1 MDSGST
7 TADTRT
13 LTGSHS
19 KTGSLK
25 TGMASHSDLDQVENV
40 EVEKTS
46 VAAEVNSA
54 AASAPDGVL
63 EGMRLFLVFL
73 AMMLSVFMFALD
85 QSIVST
91 AIPVIVSQYKAF
103 DAVAWIVTAYFLTQC
118 GLILLAGQL
127 LTVLK
132 SKWVLLGAIFFF
144 ELGSLLCAVANSM
157 DMLIASRAIQGI
169 GASGMFVSIIA
180 IIAVVTR
187 VEKRAAFL
195 AGFGFVFVIASVI
208 GPLLGGVFTEHL
220 SWRWCFWIN
229 LPIGGVAAVAVFLL
243 LPAHEPIRREN
254 SPTTFR
260 EALSRMDWI
269 GSALAMLFVTCLLLA
284 LQWGGNKYAWSNWR
298 IPLLFTLGGLLCIAF
313 FSWEWYLNEDALIP
327 RALMTNRTVV
337 NASGA
342 IFLLMMTMLGGTY
355 QLPLFYQATRNHS
368 AQKSGIDII
377 PFMIMV
383 CIGIFVSGGFVT
395 KWGRYYPFF
404 IIGPPIAAAGVGMLY
419 TIDAKTSNGF
429 IIGGQI
435 LAGFGVGLTFQNLIM
450 STQAEYASRP
460 ELIPQA
466 TGIVSF
472 FQLTGAALGIG
483 IVNTVQSVYLNRY
496 IKEFAPTAPFEVVR
510 QSTQAM
516 WHIDLPSDVRAAVV
530 HAYTAAISKS
540 YIPILVALVLSLVFG
555 ALIRNHNML
564 KLGGAGNMHMA

>member
-1 MDSGST
+1 MDSGSA

-13 LTGSHS
+13 LTGVPS

-25 TGMASHSDLDQVENV
+25 TGITSTPELDQVEHV
-40 EVEKTS
+40 DAEKAPS
-46 VAAEVNSA
+46 AAEATPNAV
-54 AASAPDGVL
+54 PDGVL
-63 EGMRLFLVFL
+63 EGVRLMLVFL

-91 AIPVIVSQYKAF
+91 AIPVIVSQYNRF

-118 GLILLAGQL
+118 GLILLVGQL
-127 LTVLK
+127 LTVIK
-132 SKWVLLGAIFFF
+132 AKWILLGAIFFF

-187 VEKRAAFL
+187 VEKRAAFM

-208 GPLLGGVFTEHL
+208 GPLLGGVFTEQL

-229 LPIGGVAAVAVFLL
+229 LPIGGLAAVAVVFL
-243 LPAHEPIRREN
+243 LPAHDPVRREN
-254 SPTTFR
+254 SPKNLR
-260 EALSRMDWI
+260 EALRRMDWL

-284 LQWGGNKYAWSNWR
+284 LQWGGNEYAWSNWR

-313 FSWEWYLNEDALIP
+313 FAWEWYFNEDALIP
-327 RALMTNRTVV
+327 RDLMTNRTVV

-342 IFLLMMTMLGGTY
+342 IFMLMMVMLGGTY

-377 PFMIMV
+377 PFMIMT
-383 CIGIFVSGGFVT
+383 CIGIFVSGGAVT

-419 TIDAKTSNGF
+419 VIDAKTTSAF
-429 IIGGQI
+429 IIGAQI
-435 LAGFGVGLTFQNLIM
+435 LGGFGIGLTFQNLIM
-450 STQAEYASRP
+450 STQAEYAPRP

-466 TGIVSF
+466 TGVVSF

-496 IKEFAPTAPFEVVR
+496 IPQFAPTAPFEIVR
-510 QSTQAM
+510 RSTQAM
-516 WHIDLPSDVRAAVV
+516 WQIDLPTEVRDQVV

-540 YIPILVALVLSLVFG
+540 YIPILVGLVLTLVFG

-564 KLGGAGNMHMA
+564 KLGGAANMHMA